1 MSGECE
7 YYNNVDDV
15 WRFNVRKLEVKG
27 ESFKLASPHCLV
39 ISLDGS
45 NNPVEGQTQQ
55 RQIRRAKKGKGKG
68 GGMGRRNNQN

>member
-7 YYNNVDDV
+7 FYNNVDDV
-15 WRFNVRKLEVKG
+15 WRFNVRKLEIKG
-27 ESFKLASPHCLV
+27 ESFKLASPHCQV

-68 GGMGRRNNQN
+68 GMGRRTNQN